1 MQSPNFE
8 GTEYNSYLLYSSNCK
23 LTFKKETLF
32 DKLSLL
38 FLHQI
43 YEALTVNAYGLCTCL
58 TQSFLVAEQTLYVV
72 LMHLRFHVFK
82 SFTRNVDDDIH
93 SISN

>member
-1 MQSPNFE
+1 MPC
-8 GTEYNSYLLYSSNCK
+8 GP
-23 LTFKKETLF
+23 KKETLF

-38 FLHQI
+38 LLHQI

-58 TQSFLVAEQTLYVV
+58 TQSFLVAEQTLYVLV
-72 LMHLRFHVFK
+72 LMHLHFHVFK